1 MQNCN
6 IYKKSQL
13 SLAIALTL
21 ASSAPQ
27 LANAGAGWGD
37 SSNANGDPI
46 KTATYYANS
55 PSGILPATDCFD
67 TTPPSSGP
75 FDTSVPHTPNDGTA
89 AHITC
94 NSGTALRKFVDTL
107 ALPGNIPNNLGNS
120 IPVAVP
126 DTTTYPG
133 SDYYE
138 LAVVDYTQKMHS
150 DLAKATTLRGYVQL
164 SPNGTVSLN
173 YLKGGT
179 IYLPDGTVAKA
190 AAKPSYMG
198 PIISA
203 TSGRPIRVKFY
214 NLLPAGKDGN
224 LHVGVDETI
233 TGAGFGPDDTTKYQ
247 QNRAEIHLHGGDNP
261 WISDGTPHQWI
272 LPAADEIALK
282 AAKKP
287 EMARGVSAKNVPD
300 MPDPG
305 PGAMT
310 YYYPN
315 GQSGR
320 LMFYHDHTI
329 GLTRLTVYSGIAAG
343 YLINDLPNIGE
354 NHPDLKDLL
363 PTDSIPL
370 IIQDKT
376 FVPKDIA
383 MQDAKWDTTLG
394 TEGDLWFPHVY
405 ETNQDPNSYDGT
417 NPVGR
422 WDWGSWFWPIFPSVY
437 DLPTGEIKAE
447 NNVTKLGEGSTT
459 PEAYMDTPVI
469 NGVAYPTLTV
479 EPKAYRFRV
488 LNASNDRFVNLG
500 LYLAADKKT
509 TNPEVPTNS
518 ANTVLCD
525 GSNLRPDNT
534 PLLTSDCTEV
544 KMVAFGSGYQPP
556 AQAYTP
562 DGTIG
567 FPTTGGITDTG
578 WGAQVDGIFP
588 QGAPDPAAA
597 GPHIVQIGNEGGLL
611 VNPLDI
617 PSTILNYEYNKRS
630 VTVLGM
636 QEHGLFLGSAE
647 RADVLI
653 DFSQYAGQTLILF
666 NDAPAPAPASDPRVD
681 YYTGNGD
688 QTSAGGAPNT
698 KPGYG
703 PNTRTIMQI
712 KVAGT
717 ASGVVKTVDI
727 AALKA
732 ALPKAYASS
741 QPMPIVPEP
750 DYNAAFSGKPGYSAP
765 IARNNARIYTGAVYN
780 KTFSGMSF
788 TTPEAITY
796 TPAPVCSTVDTCNA
810 ALASQ
815 KAKTNNGLVSA
826 VAGTAVKTYVE
837 NKAIQELFDPVYG
850 RMNATLGIELP
861 FTTATTQTTIPL
873 GYVDPATETVA
884 DGETQFWKITHN
896 GVDSHPVHFHLV
908 NVQVINRMGWDG
920 TIKLP
925 AGDEIGWKETIKMN
939 PLEDIVV
946 AVRAKKPMLK
956 GITNSNTFGLPNSL
970 RLMDPS
976 QKPGSLIGF
985 TQIDPTTGRPSVVAN
1000 AMQNYGWEYVWHCH
1014 ILGHEENDFMRP
1026 IAFDAKETIPS
1037 QPSNLKINGSTLT
1050 WTDNATTE
1058 YAYKV
1063 ERAAIGPKQTCTTVR
1078 GKTTCSTTYGLGAF
1092 VDLTTSI
1099 TPTQQSIGVAPLAN
1113 ANTFT
1118 DTLPVVATIDYE
1130 YRVTAIGAA
1139 SNSASV
1145 TVDLLIP
1152 VAPARPVLTPAT
1164 GITSTSATLTWT
1176 EATPIAKVTGFI
1188 VYQNDLATPIATLA
1202 NTATTYNVTGLLPS
1216 TNYQYYVVAVNG
1228 NLTSPKSN
1236 MVSVITASPVTI
1248 PVSTAASVT
1257 GNLTAPSNVS
1267 IQRTSTTAATVSW
1280 TDASNNE
1287 SSFQMETSTNGVN
1300 WINLGAAITR
1310 TGTDVNA
1317 TGGVLTSTISVSNLT
1332 NAWYRVNAI
1341 NASSSTSSTS
1351 QSLNNK
1357 IAPAAASNL
1366 IVSKMPITLLGN
1378 TMGTTIKLSW
1388 IDNANNN
1395 ISYTAQFSRNGG
1407 KNWSNVSTTLAG
1419 NAIATTQTVLGTAA
1433 ATYQYR
1439 VQAVNSIST
1448 VISTNVPTIAL
1459 P

>member
-1 MQNCN
+1 
-6 IYKKSQL
+6 
-13 SLAIALTL
+13 
-21 ASSAPQ
+21 
-27 LANAGAGWGD
+27 
-37 SSNANGDPI
+37 
-46 KTATYYANS
+46 
-55 PSGILPATDCFD
+55 
-67 TTPPSSGP
+67 
-75 FDTSVPHTPNDGTA
+75 
-89 AHITC
+89 
-94 NSGTALRKFVDTL
+94 
-107 ALPGNIPNNLGNS
+107 
-120 IPVAVP
+120 
-126 DTTTYPG
+126 
-133 SDYYE
+133 
-138 LAVVDYTQKMHS
+138 
-150 DLAKATTLRGYVQL
+150 
-164 SPNGTVSLN
+164 
-173 YLKGGT
+173 
-179 IYLPDGTVAKA
+179 
-190 AAKPSYMG
+190 
-198 PIISA
+198 
-203 TSGRPIRVKFY
+203 
-214 NLLPAGKDGN
+214 
-224 LHVGVDETI
+224 
-233 TGAGFGPDDTTKYQ
+233 
-247 QNRAEIHLHGGDNP
+247 
-261 WISDGTPHQWI
+261 
-272 LPAADEIALK
+272 
-282 AAKKP
+282 
-287 EMARGVSAKNVPD
+287 
-300 MPDPG
+300 
-305 PGAMT
+305 MT

-376 FVPKDIA
+376 FIPKDIA

-447 NNVTKLGEGSTT
+447 NHVTKLGEGSTT
-459 PEAYMDTPVI
+459 PEAFMDTPVI
-469 NGVAYPTLTV
+469 NGTAYPTLTV

-500 LYLAADKKT
+500 LYLATDKQT
-509 TNPEVPTNS
+509 TDPEVPTNS
-518 ANTVLCD
+518 SKTVLCD
-525 GSNLRPDNT
+525 GSNTRPDNT

-544 KMVAFGSGYQPP
+544 KMVAFGSAYHAP
-556 AQAYTP
+556 AQAYTY

-588 QGAPDPAAA
+588 QGAPDPATA

-636 QEHGLFLGSAE
+636 QERGLFLGSAE

-780 KTFSGMSF
+780 KTFSGMYF

-796 TPAPVCSTVDTCNA
+796 TPAPVCSTVNTCKA
-810 ALASQ
+810 ALATQ
-815 KAKTNNGLVSA
+815 RAKPNNGLVSA

-861 FTTATTQTTIPL
+861 FTTATIQTTIPL

-920 TIKLP
+920 TVKLP

-946 AVRAKKPMLK
+946 AVRAKKPILK

-976 QKPGSLIGF
+976 QKAGSLIGF
-985 TQIDPTTGRPSVVAN
+985 TQIDPTNGTPSVVAN
-1000 AMQNYGWEYVWHCH
+1000 AMKNYGWEYVWHCH

-1026 IAFDAKETIPS
+1026 VIFNAKEAAPV
-1037 QPSNLKINGSTLT
+1037 QPSNLTINGITLS
-1050 WTDNATTE
+1050 WIDNATTE

-1063 ERAAIGPKQTCTTVR
+1063 ERAAIGPKKTCTTVR
-1078 GKTTCSTTYGLGAF
+1078 GKPACSTSNGPGAF
-1092 VDLTTSI
+1092 VDLTTLI
-1099 TPTQQSIGVAPLAN
+1099 TPEQQTIAAAPLAN
-1113 ANTFT
+1113 ANNFT
-1118 DTLPVVATIDYE
+1118 DTLPRVANTDYE
-1130 YRVTAIGAA
+1130 YKVTAIGAA
-1139 SNSASV
+1139 GNGLAIVDFTAPV
-1145 TVDLLIP
+1145 TP
-1152 VAPARPVLTPAT
+1152 VAPVLAPAT
-1164 GITSTSATLTWT
+1164 GITATSATLTWT
-1176 EATPIAKVTGFI
+1176 EATAIAKMTGFI
-1188 VYQNDLATPIATLA
+1188 VYQDDLATPIATLP
-1202 NTATTYNVTGLLPS
+1202 NTATTYTVTGMLPN

-1228 NLTSPKSN
+1228 NLVSPDSN
-1236 MVSVITASPVTI
+1236 MVSVKTLSAV
-1248 PVSTAASVT
+1248 V

-1267 IQRTSTTAATVSW
+1267 IQRTITTAATVSW

-1287 SSFQMETSTNGVN
+1287 SSFQVQTSTNGTTWTNVGN
-1300 WINLGAAITR
+1300 AISRTQAQGTTTGGALT
-1310 TGTDVNA
+1310 TTVTVSNA
-1317 TGGVLTSTISVSNLT
+1317 T
-1332 NAWYRVNAI
+1332 NASYRVNAI
-1341 NASSSTSSTS
+1341 NNTTTASSA
-1351 QSLNNK
+1351 SLALNDTV
-1357 IAPAAASNL
+1357 APAAAGL
-1366 IVSKMPITLLGN
+1366 LTLTKTPITFFRVRI
-1378 TMGTTIKLSW
+1378 GTTVNLSW
-1388 IDNANNN
+1388 TDNANNN
-1395 ISYTAQFSRNGG
+1395 ASYTAQFSTNGG
-1407 KNWSNVSTTLAG
+1407 TSWSNISTTLAG
-1419 NAIATTQTVLGTAA
+1419 NAIATTQTVLGNAA

-1439 VQAVNSIST
+1439 VQAVNSAGS
-1448 VISTNVPTIAL
+1448 VVSTNILSIAL